1 MGKLRADPKLQRPVF
16 LREWREHKGL
26 KLEQVAEELGITA
39 GALSQ
44 TELGKTNYTRPLLE
58 ALAHLYGCEPG
69 DLIMRNPAD
78 TDAVWTLWERA
89 RKGEREQII
98 GMMKLIVGRTG
109 TDG

>member
-58 ALAHLYGCEPG
+58 ALANLYGCEPG

-89 RKGEREQII
+89 KKVEREQII